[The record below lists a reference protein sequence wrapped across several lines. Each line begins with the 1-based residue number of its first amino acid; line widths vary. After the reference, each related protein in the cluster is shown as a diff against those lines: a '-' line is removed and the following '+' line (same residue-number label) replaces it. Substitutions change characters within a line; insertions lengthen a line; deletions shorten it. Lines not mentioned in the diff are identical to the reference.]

1 MTIDI
6 RQVSSP
12 TETKGFDTDQLRANY
27 LVQDLFVAGEVTM
40 TYSHLDRT
48 VVGGA
53 TPTNAPLKL
62 IAEKQIGTVNFLDRR
77 EIGILN
83 VGADGKVIADGT
95 EYNLQ
100 YTDCL
105 YLPMGV
111 TDVSFESADAV
122 NPAKFYLVSAPA
134 HHAYEAKI
142 ITANDAN
149 LLELGTQSDCNKR
162 KLRQYIHPD
171 IVDSCQLVMGVT
183 TIEDGSVWNTMP
195 CHVHD
200 RRSEVYLYFDMKAD
214 TRVIHLM
221 GEPDETRH
229 LIIKNEQAILS
240 PGWSLHSGAGTG
252 RYAFIW
258 SMAGDNQDFT
268 DMDFIDMAVLR

>member
-1 MTIDI
+1 MSIEI

-12 TETKGFDTDQLRANY
+12 TETKGFDTKQLRENY
-27 LVQDLFVAGEVTM
+27 LVQNIFVADQVTM
-40 TYSHLDRT
+40 TYSHLDRS

-53 TPTNAPLKL
+53 MPTTTALKL
-62 IAEKQIGTVNFLDRR
+62 EANKQIGTQKFLDRR
-77 EIGILN
+77 EIGIIN
-83 VGADGKVIADGT
+83 VGNDGVVIADGA
-95 EYNLQ
+95 EYPLN

-105 YLPMGV
+105 YLPMGIGE
-111 TDVSFESADAV
+111 VSFQSSDTQ
-122 NPAKFYLVSAPA
+122 NPAKFYFVSAPA

-142 ITANDAN
+142 ITANDAI

-162 KLRQYIHPD
+162 QLRQYIHPEV
-171 IVDSCQLVMGVT
+171 VDSCQLVMGVT
-183 TIEDGSVWNTMP
+183 SIEDGSVWNTMP
-195 CHVHD
+195 CHIHD
-200 RRSEVYLYFDMKAD
+200 RRSEIYLYFDMKAD

-229 LIIKNEQAILS
+229 LIVKNQEAILS
-240 PGWSLHSGAGTG
+240 PGWSIHSGAGTG

-268 DMDFIDMAVLR
+268 DMDFIDMQDLR